1 MDRCLRNSRDAREAV
16 MATGDVSLNPN
27 VRSADTIE
35 FQNALR
41 AKIVGQDDGV
51 QALVELFQ
59 VFTAGLNSPGRPV
72 GNLLFLGPTRS
83 GKTRIV
89 EDAAEIGL
97 RKQMTAKNSNP
108 S

>member
-1 MDRCLRNSRDAREAV
+1 

-27 VRSADTIE
+27 VRSADTVE

-72 GNLLFLGPTRS
+72 GNLLFLGPTGFRQDAHRRS
-83 GKTRIV
+83 RRGNTFWQSAR
-89 EDAAEIGL
+89 
-97 RKQMTAKNSNP
+97 RHQN
-108 S
+108 